1 MTGSVEENMQNY
13 DAVFKDSFTLFRNK
27 SLRFLGIESDARII
41 EILSTEKREV
51 RPVDTEFS
59 DLTFL
64 CCQDGADPQKKG
76 FGLHIEEE
84 TDIDRKDLYRFCG
97 YHVDLA
103 LRHGRD
109 FQTVILTFKKPTVR
123 AIVTPTLTFKPVIID
138 LSQRNADEVY
148 AALRQQIESGQE
160 INELDLVFLPVCG
173 SKTETVVG
181 LLEKGVELAKR
192 LPAASKIVGLMFML
206 SDRLVDKNEL
216 KRIWR
221 EFMDYTKLKV
231 FQVAEEVGIEK
242 GVEIGMGRG
251 IEKGVEKTAEKA
263 LRKGY
268 SLEEIQDLTGLS
280 LERIQELKSA
290 TTTSTSGL

>member
-1 MTGSVEENMQNY
+1 MN
-13 DAVFKDSFTLFRNK
+13 
-27 SLRFLGIESDARII
+27 LRANSKMMAR
-41 EILSTEKREV
+41 
-51 RPVDTEFS
+51 
-59 DLTFL
+59 
-64 CCQDGADPQKKG
+64 A
-76 FGLHIEEE
+76 
-84 TDIDRKDLYRFCG
+84 
-97 YHVDLA
+97 
-103 LRHGRD
+103 
-109 FQTVILTFKKPTVR
+109 
-123 AIVTPTLTFKPVIID
+123 
-138 LSQRNADEVY
+138 
-148 AALRQQIESGQE
+148 
-160 INELDLVFLPVCG
+160 
-173 SKTETVVG
+173 ETVVG

-231 FQVAEEVGIEK
+231 FQVAEEVGEERGMEK
-242 GVEIGMGRG
+242 GI
-251 IEKGVEKTAEKA
+251 EKTAEKA

>member
-1 MTGSVEENMQNY
+1 M
-13 DAVFKDSFTLFRNK
+13 R
-27 SLRFLGIESDARII
+27 R
-41 EILSTEKREV
+41 
-51 RPVDTEFS
+51 
-59 DLTFL
+59 
-64 CCQDGADPQKKG
+64 
-76 FGLHIEEE
+76 
-84 TDIDRKDLYRFCG
+84 
-97 YHVDLA
+97 
-103 LRHGRD
+103 
-109 FQTVILTFKKPTVR
+109 
-123 AIVTPTLTFKPVIID
+123 
-138 LSQRNADEVY
+138 
-148 AALRQQIESGQE
+148 QIESGQE

-231 FQVAEEVGIEK
+231 FQVAEEVGEERGMEK
-242 GVEIGMGRG
+242 GVEIGMERG
-251 IEKGVEKTAEKA
+251 VEIGMGKGVEIGMGKGIEKTAEKA